1 MKPYDLTGKVVLITG
16 GASGLGHATATACI
30 ARGARVG
37 IIDAQPRAAS
47 TAQALSSSASYGV
60 TADVRDREALLDAVG
75 QIRSRLGAIDVVIA
89 NAGVLGRSQTLRSTS
104 DEAMDLVIDVNIR
117 GVLNTVRATAS
128 DVIAQQGQVVLIS
141 SVFAFLNGM
150 GVVPYAMSK
159 AAVEQL
165 GRGLRIELASH
176 GASVLTAYFSI
187 IQTEMTKHGLD
198 EDPVAVDLMSA
209 MPRALL
215 KRITAEKAA
224 AAIVRGVENRKAAVF
239 KPGRWI
245 PLSGLRGIVNP
256 AIDASLTKNPEVLR
270 VLEELDGRTNEVAAR
285 NVE

>member
-1 MKPYDLTGKVVLITG
+1 MKAYDLTGKVVLITG
-16 GASGLGHATATACI
+16 GASGLGHATAAACI

-37 IIDAQPRAAS
+37 IIDAQSRDVSAA
-47 TAQALSSSASYGV
+47 QGLSPSASYGV
-60 TADVRDREALLDAVG
+60 TADVRDREAVLDAVD
-75 QIRSRLGAIDVVIA
+75 QIRSRLGAIDVAIA

-104 DEAMDLVIDVNIR
+104 DEALDLVLDVNIR
-117 GVLNTVRATAS
+117 GVLNTVRATAG
-128 DVIAQQGQVVLIS
+128 DVIAQQGQVVIIS

-150 GVVPYAMSK
+150 GVIPYAMSK

-165 GRGLRIELASH
+165 GRGLRIELALH

-198 EDPVAVDLMSA
+198 EDPVAGDLLST
-209 MPRALL
+209 MPRPLL
-215 KRITAEKAA
+215 KRINAERAA
-224 AAIVRGVENRKAAVF
+224 KAIVRGIEHRKAAVF

-256 AIDASLTKNPEVLR
+256 ALDASLTKNAEVLR
-270 VLEELDGRTNEVAAR
+270 VLDELDRR
-285 NVE
+285 R